1 MPRLYAL
8 LTLFWCSWALQSY
21 AQSNPGPESRTVTN
35 MARIPASRFGTNLV
49 RTNARPQYAYIAA
62 PGGGSW
68 GDQDQTDPEGAF
80 NRVFRSGIAGQL
92 VSYLIALPEHYETS
106 PQMRYPVIY
115 YLHGMGSN
123 HRSALQFIHRIRSA
137 VRDGRMRATIVVGVN
152 GLPNSWFCDSAD
164 GRWPSESV
172 IIQELIPFIDHS
184 YRTIPFR
191 SGRALEGF
199 SMGGFGVIHL
209 GFKYPEMFGAV
220 SSLGGPLLD
229 AEFVA
234 TNPHESTRQIFNEVF
249 GRNRDLCR
257 ANCPLNLLMQNAA
270 RVRNGTAV
278 RIWIGEED
286 QNFDSN
292 KVFRDK
298 LKQLQVPC
306 FFASFPGVGHNPNP
320 MYEER
325 GDEAFEFYEKAF
337 AASDPYLKALMAR
350 TASVPVPK

>member
-1 MPRLYAL
+1 VPRIYAL
-8 LTLFWCSWALQSY
+8 LTLFWCSWAFNSH
-21 AQSNPGPESRTVTN
+21 AQSNSGLASHTITN
-35 MARIPASRFGTNLV
+35 TLRIPVNRFGTNLV
-49 RTNARPQYAYIAA
+49 RTNARPQYAFIPA
-62 PGGGSW
+62 PGGGGW

-80 NRVFRSGIAGQL
+80 NRVFRSGVAGQL
-92 VSYLIALPEHYETS
+92 VSYLVSLPENYETS

-123 HRSALQFIHRIRSA
+123 HRSALQFIQRIRSA

-172 IIQELIPFIDHS
+172 ITRELIPFIDHS

-209 GFKYPEMFGAV
+209 GFKYPEMFGAL

-257 ANCPLNLLMQNAA
+257 ANCPMNLLLQNAA

-286 QNFDSN
+286 QNLESN

-298 LKQLQVPC
+298 MKQLQVPC
-306 FFASFPGVGHNPNP
+306 FFESFPGVGHNPNP